1 MTRPKLEDLL
11 ALVLDELPAPRRT
24 VLERRIAGDPELV
37 HELRAARELLGSV
50 AAGLPPAPAS
60 ATGRQALL
68 AALDSGAR
76 YRPFAAEVA
85 RHFDLPLAQMRALLD
100 TIDDEARWEPGR
112 MPGVRLLHVQGGPA
126 VAARDVGFVWLQ
138 RGVATPYHHHLEPE
152 VVYVLAGTLRDSD
165 GVLYL
170 PGEAML
176 MAPGTE
182 HDLRAGEDA
191 DTLFAV
197 VLGKTRPAKPTRLR
211 ESIAH

>member
-1 MTRPKLEDLL
+1 MTPPKLEDLL
-11 ALVLDELPAPRRT
+11 ALVLGELSAPARAS
-24 VLERRIAGDPELV
+24 LERHIAADPALV
-37 HELRAARELLGSV
+37 RELRVLHELLGS
-50 AAGLPPAPAS
+50 AAAHLAPAPAS

-85 RHFDLPLAQMRALLD
+85 RHFDLPITEMRALLD
-100 TIDDEARWEPGR
+100 TIDDEARWERGR

-126 VAARDVGFVWLQ
+126 VAARDVGFVWLH
-138 RGVATPYHHHLEPE
+138 RGVVTPYHHHVEPE
-152 VVYVLAGTLRDSD
+152 VVYVLEGSLRDSD

-191 DTLFAV
+191 DTLFAA
-197 VLGKTRPAKPTRLR
+197 VLGKTRRATPPQ
-211 ESIAH
+211 SS